1 MLEYKIKSYSDDIT
15 KAKENYDDLKRDF
28 DNLKRK

>member
-1 MLEYKIKSYSDDIT
+1 MLEYKIKSYNDDIM